1 MEEITRKKEVDEM
14 KVMAKEH
21 GFIIAGVGGAPNQYA
36 ISDSASNWVQPISPQ
51 GVFHSAT
58 YFDLAGLSM
67 REKTL
72 FFKGA
77 TVQQLGNPSIVSG
90 AAGDACLIFDIMSS
104 SPMTASQLTSFNNN
118 ANFAGVSSTVTS
130 GLTFDQTVYARR
142 REYVVTVD
150 LAAWGSMQLVSDD
163 QLGSMNPTASD
174 RVYSYRMVILSLAG
188 TNKEVTVLGSRQILS
203 AEAKEEPEFEYLMR
217 LKRSYE
223 LQQSYDED

>member
-1 MEEITRKKEVDEM
+1 M
-14 KVMAKEH
+14 KVMVKEH
-21 GFIIAGVGGAPNQYA
+21 GYLIAGVGGAPNQYA
-36 ISDSASNWVQPISPQ
+36 ISDSASNWVQPIVPQ
-51 GVFHSAT
+51 GVFHSST
-58 YFDLAGLSM
+58 YFDLAGLSQ

-77 TVQQLGNPSIVSG
+77 TVQQLGNPSITGG

-104 SPMTASQLTSFNNN
+104 SPMTANELTSFNNN

-142 REYVVTVD
+142 REYVVSVD
-150 LAAWGSMQLVSDD
+150 LAAWASMQLVSDD

-174 RVYSYRMVILSLAG
+174 RVYSYRLIILSLAG
-188 TNKEVTVLGSRQILS
+188 TSKDVTILGSRQILS

-223 LQQSYDED
+223 LQQSHDED

>member
-1 MEEITRKKEVDEM
+1 M
-14 KVMAKEH
+14 KVMQKEH
-21 GFIIAGVGGAPNQYA
+21 GYLVVTLGGAPNQYS
-36 ISDSASNWVQPISPQ
+36 ISDSASNWVQPVVPQ

-58 YFDLAGLSM
+58 YFDLAGLSQ

-77 TVQQLGNPSIVSG
+77 TVQQLGNPTMTNG
-90 AAGDACLIFDIMSS
+90 AAGDSCQIYDIMTS
-104 SPMTASQLTSFNNN
+104 SPMSADELTSFSQ
-118 ANFAGVSSTVTS
+118 AGNFAGLTGAATS
-130 GLTFDQTVYARR
+130 GLTFDQTIYARR
-142 REYVVTVD
+142 REYVVSVD
-150 LAAWGSMQLVSDD
+150 LASWGALQLVSDD

-174 RVYSYRMVILSLAG
+174 RVYSYRMIITALAG
-188 TNKEVTVLGSRQILS
+188 TNKTLGVLGSRQILS

>member
-1 MEEITRKKEVDEM
+1 M

-21 GFIIAGVGGAPNQYA
+21 GLIQMTLGGAPNQYS
-36 ISDSASNWVQPISPQ
+36 ITSNLSGWTQPYPPQ
-51 GVFHSAT
+51 GVFMSKN

-77 TVQQLGNPSIVSG
+77 TVQQWANPSG
-90 AAGDACLIFDIMSS
+90 TALAAGDLCIITDVMSS
-104 SPMTASQLTSFNNN
+104 SPMTDNELNGFATYG
-118 ANFAGVSSTVTS
+118 NFAGPGTTLSS
-130 GLTFDQTVYARR
+130 GLTFEQTIYARR
-142 REYVVTVD
+142 REYAVSLD

-163 QLGSMNPTASD
+163 QLGSMSPTASD
-174 RVYSYRMVILSLAG
+174 RVYSYRYIFIQLAG
-188 TNKEVTVLGSRQILS
+188 TNKELNVFGCRHLLS

-217 LKRSYE
+217 LKKSYE

>member
-1 MEEITRKKEVDEM
+1 MQ
-14 KVMAKEH
+14 KEH
-21 GFIIAGVGGAPNQYA
+21 GYVKIELGGAPNQYS
-36 ISDSASNWVQPISPQ
+36 IVNSITNWRQPFPPAGFFS
-51 GVFHSAT
+51 SST

-77 TVQQLGNPSIVSG
+77 TVQQLGNPTMTSG
-90 AAGDACLIFDIMSS
+90 AAGDACVIFDIMTS
-104 SPMTASQLTSFNNN
+104 SPMTDAELTGFG
-118 ANFAGVSSTVTS
+118 ANGNFSGLIPGATS

-142 REYVVTVD
+142 REYVVSVD
-150 LAAWGSMQLVSDD
+150 LAAWGALQLVSDD

-174 RVYSYRMVILSLAG
+174 RIYSYRLVLFSAPG
-188 TNKEVTVLGSRQILS
+188 TNKTLTVLGSRQILS

>member
-1 MEEITRKKEVDEM
+1 M
-14 KVMAKEH
+14 KVMTKEH
-21 GFIIAGVGGAPNQYA
+21 GFILMSLGGAPNQYSIA
-36 ISDSASNWVQPISPQ
+36 DSASSWVQPISPQ
-51 GVFHSAT
+51 GVFHSST
-58 YFDLAGLSM
+58 YFDLAGLSQ

-77 TVQQLGNPSIVSG
+77 TVQQLGNPAITSG
-90 AAGDACLIFDIMSS
+90 AAGDGCLIFDIMSS
-104 SPMTASQLTSFNNN
+104 SPMTADELTSFNNN

-142 REYVVTVD
+142 REYVVSVD

-174 RVYSYRMVILSLAG
+174 RVYSYRMVIVSLAG
-188 TNKEVTVLGSRQILS
+188 TNKTVQVLGSRQILS

-217 LKRSYE
+217 LKRSYD

>member
-1 MEEITRKKEVDEM
+1 MEEIARKKEVDEM
-14 KVMAKEH
+14 KVLTKEH
-21 GFIIAGVGGAPNQYA
+21 GYLVITLGGAPNQYS
-36 ISDSASNWVQPISPQ
+36 ISDSASSWSQPFAPQ
-51 GVFHSAT
+51 GIFYSKN
-58 YFDLAGLSM
+58 YFDLAGLTL

-77 TVQQLGNPSIVSG
+77 TVQQLGNPSITSG
-90 AAGDACLIFDIMSS
+90 AAGDACLIYDIMST
-104 SPMTASQLTSFNNN
+104 SPMTDNELAGFNANG
-118 ANFAGVSSTVTS
+118 NFAGVSSTVTS

-142 REYVVTVD
+142 REYVVSVD

-174 RVYSYRMVILSLAG
+174 RVYSYRIIVVVLAG
-188 TNKEVTVLGSRQILS
+188 TSKTVTVLGSRQILS
-203 AEAKEEPEFEYLMR
+203 ALAKEEPEFEYLMR

>member
-1 MEEITRKKEVDEM
+1 M
-14 KVMAKEH
+14 KVMQKEH
-21 GFIIAGVGGAPNQYA
+21 GYIVVTLGGAPNQYS
-36 ISDSASNWVQPISPQ
+36 ISDSASNWVQPVVPQ

-77 TVQQLGNPSIVSG
+77 TVQQLGNPTITGG
-90 AAGDACLIFDIMSS
+90 AAGDACQVYDIMTS
-104 SPMTASQLTSFNNN
+104 SPMSADQLTSFIS
-118 ANFAGVSSTVTS
+118 AGNFAGLTSAATS
-130 GLTFDQTVYARR
+130 GLTFDQTIYARR
-142 REYVVTVD
+142 REYVVSVD
-150 LAAWGSMQLVSDD
+150 LAAWGAMQLVSDD

-174 RVYSYRMVILSLAG
+174 RVYSYRMVGVDLAG
-188 TNKEVTVLGSRQILS
+188 TSKTLAVLGSRQILS

-223 LQQSYDED
+223 LQNEPDVD

>member
-1 MEEITRKKEVDEM
+1 M
-14 KVMAKEH
+14 KVMQKEH
-21 GFIIAGVGGAPNQYA
+21 GYIVVSLGGAPNQYS
-36 ISDSASNWVQPISPQ
+36 ISDSASNWVQPVVPQ

-77 TVQQLGNPSIVSG
+77 TVQQLGNPTITNG
-90 AAGDACLIFDIMSS
+90 TPGDSCQVYDIMTS
-104 SPMTASQLTSFNNN
+104 SPMSADQLTSFIQ
-118 ANFAGVSSTVTS
+118 AGNFAGLSGAATS
-130 GLTFDQTVYARR
+130 GLTFDQTIYARR
-142 REYVVTVD
+142 REYVVSVD
-150 LAAWGSMQLVSDD
+150 LATWGAMKLVSDD

-174 RVYSYRMVILSLAG
+174 RVYSYRMVGASLAG
-188 TNKEVTVLGSRQILS
+188 TNKDLAVLGSRQILS

-223 LQQSYDED
+223 LQNEPDVD